1 MFWREPEITSQ
12 IGIMKG
18 IIKALVF
25 FYSTHLVTTT
35 YYKIKVDY
43 LLNVGVD
50 AIYSVQAKE
59 SFTIITLC

>member
-1 MFWREPEITSQ
+1 
-12 IGIMKG
+12 MKG